1 MRFDPD
7 RHRRRSVR
15 LKGYDYAEL
24 GAYFV
29 TVCTRARACLFG
41 HVVNGDMHLNEAG
54 ETAQRCWEDI
64 PHHFPHAALDAM
76 AIMPNHV
83 HGVIVITEP
92 PPTPPGKG
100 EACVPLHVSETTRE
114 PDASP
119 LRQRPNGTRGDD
131 ENNPLLLDWSC

>member
-29 TVCTRARACLFG
+29 TVCTRDRACLFG

-76 AIMPNHV
+76 AIISSSPNH
-83 HGVIVITEP
+83 HRHP
-92 PPTPPGKG
+92 PVRAK
-100 EACVPLHVSETTRE
+100 H
-114 PDASP
+114 ASLFTCP
-119 LRQRPNGTRGDD
+119 RQRGNRMLRPYGNVRTALAEMTRTT
-131 ENNPLLLDWSC
+131 LCC